1 VERQVAGA
9 ENEVGIGPRLK
20 IETDAALLITIA
32 DAAVED
38 AIANNKAQFQALKCY
53 D

>member
-1 VERQVAGA
+1 VDKQVAGA

-20 IETDAALLITIA
+20 IETDAALLIIIA
-32 DAAVED
+32 DATVEE
-38 AIANNKAQFQALKCY
+38 AIANNKAEIQALKCY